1 MISGFLKSI
10 MGYVAFG
17 VMVSLVLVL
26 LRFAGPDIGFCR
38 VQYRGAAQ
46 EVICLKVLKFKGND
60 FWSVFRLSVYTGDAF
75 DSRNGRWK

>member
-1 MISGFLKSI
+1 MIFGLLKNL
-10 MGYVAFG
+10 MGYAAFG
-17 VMVSLVLVL
+17 VMVSMVLFL
-26 LRFAGPDIGFCR
+26 LRWSGPDIGFCR
-38 VQYRGAAQ
+38 VQGRGAAQ